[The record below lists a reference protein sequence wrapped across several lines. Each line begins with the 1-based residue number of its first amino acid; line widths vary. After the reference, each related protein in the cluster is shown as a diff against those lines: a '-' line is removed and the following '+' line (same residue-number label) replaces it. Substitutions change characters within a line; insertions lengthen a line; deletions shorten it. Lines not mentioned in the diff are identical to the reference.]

1 MASCVK
7 DILSEGLVCI
17 LKESTVAV
25 AAGSYLEYLQQ
36 WRQMLSKVEDLV
48 TELIGGCVQVS

>member
-1 MASCVK
+1 M
-7 DILSEGLVCI
+7 CI

-48 TELIGGCVQVS
+48 TELIGGCVQVGRPDCYIAPPT